1 MRRQEWVREGVLLT
15 EATQANLNLLGKS
28 GDNLMVSSQETN
40 TTSLQQSSYTVT
52 TRGGGRQ
59 PSVGVGKP
67 WTVDHRLAII
77 QTSHGVFN

>member
-1 MRRQEWVREGVLLT
+1 MREGVLLT
-15 EATQANLNLLGKS
+15 EATQANLNLLRKS

-67 WTVDHRLAII
+67 WTVDH
-77 QTSHGVFN
+77 